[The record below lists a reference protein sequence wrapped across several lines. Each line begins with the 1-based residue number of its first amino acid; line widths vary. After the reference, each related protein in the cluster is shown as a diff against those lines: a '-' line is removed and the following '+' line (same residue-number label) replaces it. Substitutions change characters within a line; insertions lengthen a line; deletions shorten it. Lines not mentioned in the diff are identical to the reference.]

1 MVEGEYLVRSLDQGE
16 FRGTKVPSV
25 SHLTKDLRA
34 PLYINTTS
42 AGPRGHIYL
51 TEGKELYI
59 DPGYGRIEL
68 MADGV
73 ISQVSFRRPVTA
85 KKASCDVGKARI
97 AKHLPAFATT

>member
-1 MVEGEYLVRSLDQGE
+1 MAFISMKRRQSTARSS
-16 FRGTKVPSV
+16 TPSV

-85 KKASCDVGKARI
+85 KKASCDVGEAR
-97 AKHLPAFATT
+97 KKKQLPAFATT